1 METAVQGHFSV
12 AEVLST
18 LALSYLSYCTLSS
31 QILVKKKWHVSL
43 ISRIRLLLFWEI
55 EKWRLFHAVLF
66 WEKNAEIDRLYSG
79 YIDRLY
85 SANNQCKNIFTLCN
99 PKTAML
105 INQRVMTAM
114 GKNICELWRRGKLI
128 KTVLHT
134 KILFEF
140 RRIGKLCKWSQIN
153 GLFLLCFLSCLNLHL
168 FIYLN
173 LRFSFQGHKQIL

>member
-1 METAVQGHFSV
+1 MVLQKAFLIFSTV
-12 AEVLST
+12 EKVVLFNVVWKRQYRVIFQ
-18 LALSYLSYCTLSS
+18 LLKYWVHYCTLSTH
-31 QILVKKKWHVSL
+31 ILVKKKWHVSP

-66 WEKNAEIDRLYSG
+66 WEKKTEMN
-79 YIDRLY
+79 RLY
-85 SANNQCKNIFTLCN
+85 SANNPCKNIFTLCN

-114 GKNICELWRRGKLI
+114 GKNICELWQRGKLI

-140 RRIGKLCKWSQIN
+140 RRIGKLCK
-153 GLFLLCFLSCLNLHL
+153 
-168 FIYLN
+168 
-173 LRFSFQGHKQIL
+173 